1 MSIALIIFS
10 VYSIAILQMH
20 FRGSVRFPIA
30 RQLLTHTN
38 YMAPYNLLM
47 NTFSKLPNTPFLNCD
62 DIDGLSLLRE
72 NWETIRDEAVV
83 LSEQGAIKKSDKL
96 DDAGFNSFFKY
107 GWTRF
112 YLKWY
117 GDTLPSAQRDCP
129 KTVELLSKVPEVKA
143 AMFAKLPSGGLLNR
157 HRDPFPGSLRYH
169 LGLSTPNHDDCF
181 ILVDGR
187 KHVWHDG
194 KDVLFDET
202 FIHEAHN
209 KTDQDRIILFCDVRR
224 PMRVKAMDRINDF
237 MSRTVAKASAT
248 GNEPGE
254 EIGVLNRAFSRLY
267 SIRTVS
273 RRIKKWNKPVYVA
286 GKYTL
291 FLGVLYLVFLA

>member
-1 MSIALIIFS
+1 MSIAQIIF
-10 VYSIAILQMH
+10 VIYAIAILQMH
-20 FRGSVRFPIA
+20 FRGSVRFPIL
-30 RQLLTHTN
+30 RQMLTHTN

-62 DIDGLSLLRE
+62 DIEGLSLLQQ
-72 NWETIRDEAVV
+72 NWETIRDEAVA
-83 LSEQGAIKKSDKL
+83 LSKKGAIKKSETL
-96 DDAGFNSFFKY
+96 DDAGFNSFFKF

-129 KTVELLSKVPEVKA
+129 KTVELLSQVPEVKA
-143 AMFAKLPSGGLLNR
+143 AMFAKLPAGGLLTP

-169 LGLSTPNHDDCF
+169 LGLSTPNSDDCY
-181 ILVDGR
+181 ILVDGC
-187 KHVWHDG
+187 KHAWRDG
-194 KDVLFDET
+194 VDVLFDET
-202 FIHEAHN
+202 FIHEAYN

-224 PMRVKAMDRINDF
+224 PMRHKIVNRLNEF

-254 EIGVLNRAFSRLY
+254 ELGVLNRLFSKAY
-267 SIRTVS
+267 SVRTVS
-273 RRIKKWNKPVYVA
+273 RKIKKWNKPVYMV
-286 GKYTL
+286 GKYAL
-291 FLGVLYLVFLA
+291 FLSILYLIFF

>member
-1 MSIALIIFS
+1 MSFPLIIFII
-10 VYSIAILQMH
+10 YLIAIMQMH
-20 FRGSVRFPIA
+20 FRGSVRFPLS

-38 YMAPYNLLM
+38 YMAPYNLLT
-47 NTFSKLPNTPFLNCD
+47 NICSKLPNTPFLNSD
-62 DIDGLSLLRE
+62 DIQGLSILRD
-72 NWETIRDEAVV
+72 NWETIRDEAIA

-96 DDAGFNSFFKY
+96 DDAGFNSFFKF

-117 GDTLPSAQRDCP
+117 GGALPSAQRDCP
-129 KTVELLSKVPEVKA
+129 KTVELLSRVPEVKA
-143 AMFAKLPSGGLLNR
+143 AMFAKLPSGGMLTP

-169 LGLSTPNHDDCF
+169 LGLSTPNSEDCF

-187 KHVWHDG
+187 KYAWQDG

-209 KTDQDRIILFCDVRR
+209 KTEQDRIILFCDVRR
-224 PMRVKAMDRINDF
+224 PMRFKVVDQFNDF
-237 MSRTVAKASAT
+237 MSRTVARASAT
-248 GNEPGE
+248 GNEEGE
-254 EIGVLNRAFSRLY
+254 EVGFLNRLFSKVY
-267 SIRTVS
+267 SVRTVS
-273 RRIKKWNKPVYVA
+273 RKIKKWNKPVYTA

-291 FLGVLYLVFLA
+291 FFGILYLVFF